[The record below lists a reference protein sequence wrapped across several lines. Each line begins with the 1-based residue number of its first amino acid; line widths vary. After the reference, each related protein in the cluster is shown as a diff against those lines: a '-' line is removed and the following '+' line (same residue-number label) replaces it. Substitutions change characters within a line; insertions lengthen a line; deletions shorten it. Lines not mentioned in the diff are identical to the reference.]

1 MANGLRGRSGAHACV
16 GTLLVGLAA
25 CNARSAPAADER
37 PAAATPA
44 QGGVPALFAPL
55 FATGTR
61 LDYQWQWRVDPHDA
75 EAPGPPAF
83 TAVELA
89 CVVGPVRDVA
99 EDGATVAKLAELT
112 CKATPPREGD
122 DVFPPVVATHW
133 LLTADGIRRGEQL
146 DALDDLDGVRAAVA
160 AEPPLL
166 ASAPVPSSTSKVT
179 GDQGHSEWTKVYA
192 RGKGWCGETGSDELY
207 GAREIACFEPGRG
220 LVSLTVDGRE
230 GPSEETYTLT
240 RMK

>member
-89 CVVGPVRDVA
+89 
-99 EDGATVAKLAELT
+99 
-112 CKATPPREGD
+112 
-122 DVFPPVVATHW
+122 
-133 LLTADGIRRGEQL
+133 
-146 DALDDLDGVRAAVA
+146 
-160 AEPPLL
+160 
-166 ASAPVPSSTSKVT
+166 
-179 GDQGHSEWTKVYA
+179 
-192 RGKGWCGETGSDELY
+192 
-207 GAREIACFEPGRG
+207 
-220 LVSLTVDGRE
+220 
-230 GPSEETYTLT
+230 
-240 RMK
+240 